1 LIAVFIYLFIH
12 SFIYLLVGWLI
23 YLFICLFIYL
33 LIYYEPKV
41 LSSPALKYWI
51 IYLFIYS
58 SKADESGRTE
68 GSDGGTVAKKAAEFC
83 YDGDEDD
90 DDDDD
95 ADDEDDI
102 CRELAQLNW

>member
-1 LIAVFIYLFIH
+1 MAATETVD
-12 SFIYLLVGWLI
+12 V
-23 YLFICLFIYL
+23 
-33 LIYYEPKV
+33 
-41 LSSPALKYWI
+41 
-51 IYLFIYS
+51 
-58 SKADESGRTE
+58 DEMETTDSVENSLTDVSRTTE

-102 CRELAQLNW
+102 CRELAQLN